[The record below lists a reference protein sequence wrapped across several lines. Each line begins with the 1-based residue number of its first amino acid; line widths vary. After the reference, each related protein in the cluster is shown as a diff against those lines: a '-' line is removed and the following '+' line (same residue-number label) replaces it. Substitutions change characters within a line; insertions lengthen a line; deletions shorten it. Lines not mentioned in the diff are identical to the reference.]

1 MLLTLSSEHSESPR
15 NGASEISE
23 KDAHVISEDVRRSVA
38 FWDIHQHMKPSKRIQ
53 KRRRLALTIKG
64 VAGSLA
70 EFRYYQGLHDVCLV
84 MLEVAKDNVN
94 EAVRFSNFILRN
106 AFLHLMQTDFTSSLL
121 PTVEQVKEIVRRE
134 DSQLSEIVEKSPT
147 GYYVVIPWILTWFS
161 HSVVSFDDL
170 CRIFAFL
177 AMARDR
183 DTVSLLCASILIC
196 NRHNFEKA
204 ASESDSDYSRSEIC
218 LSASVIDTAIALTK
232 QLRPIRPKKQPLK
245 PQRLT
250 LVLFCLFVASA
261 LFIPYMRLQFPDG
274 FL

>member
-1 MLLTLSSEHSESPR
+1 MLLTLSSENSESPR
-15 NGASEISE
+15 SVASEISE
-23 KDAHVISEDVRRSVA
+23 KDAPVISADVRRSVA

-64 VAGSLA
+64 VAASLP

-84 MLEVAKDNVN
+84 MLEVANDNVN

-106 AFLHLMQTDFTSSLL
+106 AFLHLMQTDFTTSLL

-134 DSQLSEIVEKSPT
+134 DSELSKHVERSPT

-161 HSVVSFDDL
+161 HSVVSFDNL

-177 AMARDR
+177 AMAGDR

-196 NRHNFEKA
+196 NRHNFREA
-204 ASESDSDYSRSEIC
+204 AVAHDSDYHRPEIC
-218 LSASVIDTAIALTK
+218 LSAGVIDRAIDLTK
-232 QLRPIRPKKQPLK
+232 KLRPIRRDNQPLK
-245 PQRLT
+245 SQRLS
-250 LVLFCLFVASA
+250 LVLLCLVLASA
-261 LFIPYMRLQFPDG
+261 LLIPYMCRFPNG
-274 FL
+274 FM